1 MGAFNTVEISERCP
15 CCKEEVNL
23 EVQFKYGDTYQHH
36 YKVGDVITWG
46 GNDRGKPGRSKVV
59 VYGFAVCPICDAEL
73 EYEVWLESDRIVAV
87 KPATGTYDFVSEGL
101 TYIVVEE

>member
-1 MGAFNTVEISERCP
+1 MGAFNTVEISGTCP
-15 CCKEEVNL
+15 CCKNEVNV

-36 YKVGDVITWG
+36 YKVGDLITWG

-59 VYGFAVCPICDAEL
+59 VYGVAVCPICDAEL

-87 KPATGTYDFVSEGL
+87 KPATGTYDFVSEGVG
-101 TYIVVEE
+101 YIVLEE